1 MRRIIVPLI
10 LALVLAK
17 REPSHDRTVRNTALS
32 HQTTTRSFQM
42 SHTTTDSHHDSPGS
56 GGAAASPDKPP
67 APRRR
72 LRHIGAVL
80 AGSIV
85 LAALLLVLA
94 NLAFAQSAKKKA
106 QPSLKPFLVEDIYPG
121 ETGSEPKWL
130 MDINGRLL
138 FGADHPDFGEE
149 LWKSNGTRSGTK
161 LVKDIDPGPLVI
173 NEVEETETGSSAP
186 DNVLRKKNV
195 IFFQATT
202 VKYGEELWK
211 SNGTKSGTKIVKD
224 IVPGPGVSDPE
235 DIVST
240 APRTTFFRAWDKK
253 HGEELWKTD
262 GTESGTK
269 LVKDINPDRR
279 PGARCDQGDC
289 GIPKGWSHPD
299 TVTVMGKQVFFAA
312 DDGKHGV
319 ELWKSDGTEKGTT
332 LVKDINTVKGNSN
345 PNDKGD
351 AINRSAEVEKL
362 YVVGKTLYFRAN
374 DGKHGVELWKT
385 DGTNKGTKLVK
396 NINPAAPAPTTT
408 ACKREKSCAGSSWVD
423 AMTRVGKRIYFTA
436 KDGKHGLELW
446 KSDGTNRGT
455 KLVKNI
461 NPSSVSDASDI
472 SNLVAMGK
480 RIYFTANDG
489 KHGLEL
495 WKSDGTVKGTREVKD
510 IKPGK
515 IGSDPDSLTAF
526 GGVLIFAAAHGKD
539 GPELWGSDGTWAGT
553 TLLRDLAPGAVGSE
567 PGEFTTSGKFMY
579 FAASTPSAGEE
590 LWALQS
596 KGIGRQISK

>member
-1 MRRIIVPLI
+1 
-10 LALVLAK
+10 
-17 REPSHDRTVRNTALS
+17 
-32 HQTTTRSFQM
+32 M
-42 SHTTTDSHHDSPGS
+42 SHINTVTHHDSRGS
-56 GGAAASPDKPP
+56 GGAPASPDRPP
-67 APRRR
+67 ASRRG
-72 LRHIGAVL
+72 LRHIGAIL
-80 AGSIV
+80 AGSVV
-85 LAALLLVLA
+85 LATLLLVLA
-94 NLAFAQSAKKKA
+94 NLAFAQSAQKKA
-106 QPSLKPFLVEDIYPG
+106 PSNLKPFLVEDIYPG
-121 ETGSEPKWL
+121 ETGSEPNWL

-161 LVKDIDPGPLVI
+161 LVKDIDPCPLVI
-173 NEVEETETGSSAP
+173 NEVEDTETGSSAP

-202 VKYGEELWK
+202 AKYGEELWK
-211 SNGTKSGTKIVKD
+211 SNGTKSGTKLVKD

-240 APRTTFFRAWDKK
+240 APRTTFFRAWDKN

-279 PGARCDQGDC
+279 PGARCDQGEC

-351 AINRSAEVEKL
+351 ALTRSAEVEKL
-362 YVVGKTLYFRAN
+362 FVVGKTLYFRAS
-374 DGKHGVELWKT
+374 DGKHGV
-385 DGTNKGTKLVK
+385 
-396 NINPAAPAPTTT
+396 
-408 ACKREKSCAGSSWVD
+408 
-423 AMTRVGKRIYFTA
+423 
-436 KDGKHGLELW
+436 ELW

-455 KLVKNI
+455 RLVKDI
-461 NPSSVSDASDI
+461 NPAAPAPINTACKDRKSCVGSSWVDDI
-472 SNLVAMGK
+472 TVVGK
-480 RIYFTANDG
+480 TAAGRRIYFTANDG

-495 WKSDGTVKGTREVKD
+495 WKSDGTSSGTKLVKD
-510 IKPGK
+510 INTGPDD
-515 IGSDPDSLTAF
+515 SDPDSLTAF
-526 GGVLIFAAAHGKD
+526 KGRLLFSADDGVHGYEMWRSNGTKANTALLINL
-539 GPELWGSDGTWAGT
+539 E
-553 TLLRDLAPGAVGSE
+553 PGAGGSE
-567 PGEFTTSGKFMY
+567 PGELTISGPLLY

-590 LWALQS
+590 LWAVVPR
-596 KGIGRQISK
+596 GISR

>member
-32 HQTTTRSFQM
+32 HQTTTRSFQV
-42 SHTTTDSHHDSPGS
+42 SHTTTVTHHDSPGS
-56 GGAAASPDKPP
+56 GGAPASPDKPP
-67 APRRR
+67 ASRRR

-85 LAALLLVLA
+85 LGALLLVLA

-106 QPSLKPFLVEDIYPG
+106 PSNLKPFLVEDIYPG
-121 ETGSEPKWL
+121 KTGSEPNYLVDFK
-130 MDINGRLL
+130 GKLL
-138 FGADHPDFGEE
+138 FAAMHPE
-149 LWKSNGTRSGTK
+149 
-161 LVKDIDPGPLVI
+161 
-173 NEVEETETGSSAP
+173 
-186 DNVLRKKNV
+186 
-195 IFFQATT
+195 
-202 VKYGEELWK
+202 YGEELWK
-211 SNGTKSGTKIVKD
+211 SDGTKSGTKIVKD
-224 IVPGPGVSDPE
+224 IVPGPGDSGAEGFVS
-235 DIVST
+235 I
-240 APRTTFFRAWDKK
+240 APRTTFFRAWDKN

-262 GTESGTK
+262 GTTKGTT
-269 LVKDINPDRR
+269 LIKDINPDLP
-279 PGARCDQGDC
+279 PGARCKQGDC

-362 YVVGKTLYFRAN
+362 YVVGKTLYFRAS

-385 DGTNKGTKLVK
+385 DGTESGTKLVK
-396 NINPAAPAPTTT
+396 DINPAAPAPINT
-408 ACKREKSCAGSSWVD
+408 ACKRRKSCVGSSWAD
-423 AMTRVGKRIYFTA
+423 AMTRVGKTLYFTA
-436 KDGKHGLELW
+436 K
-446 KSDGTNRGT
+446 
-455 KLVKNI
+455 
-461 NPSSVSDASDI
+461 
-472 SNLVAMGK
+472 
-480 RIYFTANDG
+480 DG

-526 GGVLIFAAAHGKD
+526 GGVLIFAAADGKD
-539 GPELWGSDGTWAGT
+539 GPELWG
-553 TLLRDLAPGAVGSE
+553 
-567 PGEFTTSGKFMY
+567 
-579 FAASTPSAGEE
+579 
-590 LWALQS
+590 
-596 KGIGRQISK
+596 